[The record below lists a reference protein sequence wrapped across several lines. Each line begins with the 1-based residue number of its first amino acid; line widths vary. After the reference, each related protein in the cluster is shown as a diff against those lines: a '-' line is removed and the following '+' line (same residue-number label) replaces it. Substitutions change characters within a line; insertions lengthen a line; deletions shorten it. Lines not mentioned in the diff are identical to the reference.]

1 MRARRIDGAN
11 LDKESAVWYFLV
23 SQWMRSPAACS
34 CRTGQS
40 AASLV
45 WPRHQAGKVG
55 IGVACWGAGALCD
68 KVRSSRV
75 KGAAA
80 FFVRKVWGENEAMR
94 TSSPSVRRQCG
105 RSLARIP
112 SGCGVGC
119 GRSSGHAHTDTRLH
133 AGHAVC
139 GAQQC
144 RCSVQLY
151 SLCTLA
157 WSYIQPYMK
166 SVLKEAPG

>member
-119 GRSSGHAHTDTRLH
+119 GRSSGRHAEADSRRTHTMH
-133 AGHAVC
+133 
-139 GAQQC
+139 
-144 RCSVQLY
+144 
-151 SLCTLA
+151 
-157 WSYIQPYMK
+157 PP
-166 SVLKEAPG
+166 PGPRTAHRMPRHTGILDRALLGFLDCVPSE